1 MSVFPM
7 PDFSSRQE
15 LSDEE
20 LRATRETIARALEV
34 TAEIARREQRHP
46 QGLISDGRL
55 TRDGMDVATELMG
68 IPPVSDEGRRD
79 ITGPPGSITWPLHP
93 Q

>member
-7 PDFSSRQE
+7 PDFGSRQE

-20 LRATRETIARALEV
+20 LRGMRETVARALEV

-46 QGLISDGRL
+46 QGLISDGFL
-55 TRDGMDVATELMG
+55 IRDGMDVATELMG
-68 IPPVSDEGRRD
+68 IPPVSDEDPRGA
-79 ITGPPGSITWPLHP
+79 
-93 Q
+93 

>member
-15 LSDEE
+15 LSGEE
-20 LRATRETIARALEV
+20 LRGMRETVARALEV

-55 TRDGMDVATELMG
+55 TRGGMDVATQLMG
-68 IPPVSDEGRRD
+68 IPPVSDEEWRD
-79 ITGPPGSITWPLHP
+79 ITGPPGGISWHLH
-93 Q
+93 